1 MKSENPLDRHLDAV
15 KSHIPEELR
24 TASTTVAD
32 HLNLSWL
39 IAQTVFEAQAT
50 PEHAL
55 AIYDR
60 LVAALPALSKPVKK

>member
-1 MKSENPLDRHLDAV
+1 MKTDNPFDRHLAAV
-15 KSHIPEELR
+15 KSQMPDALR

-32 HLNLSWL
+32 HLDVAWM
-39 IAQTVFEAQAT
+39 IAQSVFEAKAT

-60 LVAALPALSKPVKK
+60 LVAALPPLSKPVRK